1 MFVPLSLF
9 WVNWP
14 EIPPPGKKG
23 RLIQP
28 GNSEIFFQML
38 MSCSVKM
45 FIHFFL
51 SDSVCLFLIILRMY
65 DLFSSQFYNLL
76 SVSIS
81 KYHFQS
87 QIPDP
92 ILNYPFQS
100 QITSFNNKLPVSIP
114 NYPYQSQ
121 TIPRWKAILP
131 WKVVA
136 KLRRW
141 IKKPVSLLATAVRI
155 PPPITRGGMR
165 TCILYIYI
173 YVLLSLVRIH
183 VKMCPLSHIC
193 YSTA

>member
-1 MFVPLSLF
+1 
-9 WVNWP
+9 
-14 EIPPPGKKG
+14 
-23 RLIQP
+23 
-28 GNSEIFFQML
+28 ML

-100 QITSFNNKLPVSIP
+100 QITRFNPKIPVSIPNYQFQPQITSFNSKLPVSIP
-114 NYPYQSQ
+114 NYPKMKSNI
-121 TIPRWKAILP
+121 TLIN
-131 WKVVA
+131 
-136 KLRRW
+136 
-141 IKKPVSLLATAVRI
+141 IKQRL
-155 PPPITRGGMR
+155 
-165 TCILYIYI
+165 
-173 YVLLSLVRIH
+173 
-183 VKMCPLSHIC
+183 
-193 YSTA
+193 